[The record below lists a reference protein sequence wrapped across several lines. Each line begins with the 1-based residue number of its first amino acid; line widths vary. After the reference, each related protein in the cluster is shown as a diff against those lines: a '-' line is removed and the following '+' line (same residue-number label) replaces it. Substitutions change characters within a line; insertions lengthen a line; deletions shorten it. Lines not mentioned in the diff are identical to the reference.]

1 MKRNMINAGMAV
13 MALAL
18 SLGLSGC
25 NRSKQTA
32 SLALEEAR
40 LNISLARSSGAQT
53 YAAAALNSAEAALK
67 NGEKAFKASHFNKT
81 ITQAE
86 KAMQFALAARDE
98 AEKKAAEI
106 KAAKKAPAAARK
118 KAAAGKRK

>member
-25 NRSKQTA
+25 GRSKQNA

-40 LNISLARSSGAQT
+40 LNISAAKSSGAQT
-53 YAAAALNSAEAALK
+53 YAAATLKSAEEALK
-67 NGEKAFKASHFNKT
+67 KGEKAFAALRYDMAAT
-81 ITQAE
+81 EAE
-86 KAMQFALAARDE
+86 KAVQFAMDARDA
-98 AEKKAAEI
+98 AEKKAAEK
-106 KAAKKAPAAARK
+106 KAAKKKTVRTAK
-118 KAAAGKRK
+118 KK